1 MAVVLQVVCVLFIF
15 AAVIVFARQNSRAR
29 TGSSRLQM
37 ALALYQVVLC
47 GWFFGLCVSD
57 ILDINANFSYV
68 RFAVNVFYALA
79 FSAVAVYTFVCKN
92 KGEDRHFRGVIW
104 SFIALTAVQCFVF
117 PYETENEIMRI
128 IEAAEGAAV
137 FGFLIALLLR
147 LENGAF
153 CRKILLTAVIL
164 ELFIAV
170 ENLLMPFASITEDFQ
185 IVDIP
190 LNYAALFMR
199 PVLFASLA
207 LLYQVRLDKKNTAN
221 HNR

>member
-1 MAVVLQVVCVLFIF
+1 M
-15 AAVIVFARQNSRAR
+15 
-29 TGSSRLQM
+29 
-37 ALALYQVVLC
+37 
-47 GWFFGLCVSD
+47 
-57 ILDINANFSYV
+57 
-68 RFAVNVFYALA
+68 
-79 FSAVAVYTFVCKN
+79 
-92 KGEDRHFRGVIW
+92 IW

-117 PYETENEIMRI
+117 PYETENEIVRI
-128 IEAAEGAAV
+128 IEAVEGAAV
-137 FGFLIALLLR
+137 FGFLIALLFR